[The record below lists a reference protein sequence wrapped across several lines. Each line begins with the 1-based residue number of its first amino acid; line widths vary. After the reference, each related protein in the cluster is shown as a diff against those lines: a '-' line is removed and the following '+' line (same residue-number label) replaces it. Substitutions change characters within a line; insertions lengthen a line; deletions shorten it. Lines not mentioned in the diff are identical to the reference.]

1 MSQHQ
6 QAYIYALSAVLLW
19 STVATAFKIALEF
32 LTPLYLLAI
41 AVSVS
46 AVFLLAVLIK
56 QGKLSQ
62 ALPHFQKQKKLY
74 LLLAAINP
82 TLYYIILFQAYDLL
96 PAQQAQ
102 TINYTWAIT
111 LSLLSVPFLGHK
123 LKLQDIIALIMAYA
137 GALII
142 ATEGD
147 VLGLNFSNI
156 PGVILAFASTLF
168 WALYWIFNTRNQD
181 DPVLSLFI
189 GFTIA
194 LIPVWLIALVFSE
207 PVTWG
212 WQGLLAAS
220 YVGLFEMGVTFW
232 LWQTALHKTEHTA
245 GISSLIFLSPFL
257 SLVFIS
263 QILGEAIHSATI
275 WGLCLIIAGILIQ
288 KLKGKSKATH

>member
-6 QAYIYALSAVLLW
+6 QAYIYALLAVLLW
-19 STVATAFKIALEF
+19 STVATAFKLALEF

-46 AVFLLAVLIK
+46 ATFLLAVLIK

-62 ALPHFQKQKKLY
+62 ALPHFQKQKRLY

-123 LKLQDIIALIMAYA
+123 LKLQDLVALIMAYA

-147 VLGLNFSNI
+147 VLGLNFSSI

-207 PVTWG
+207 PVVWG

-288 KLKGKSKATH
+288 KLGGSEKQQT